1 MSDGSPTF
9 AMTEAGVPLD
19 HARIAK
25 LREYLQLA
33 QRLMTDHTE
42 SDPTWAGLPGSRAAA
57 EAADPNSSEAL
68 LHELNGAYAF
78 AQVRMLAVLE
88 YAESISLLCSADDG
102 PEGSLAIDVLTRSAV
117 ETASRA
123 FWVLEYDLTVEH
135 RTSRYLAI
143 EVHSANHLDRLAKA
157 MKLPLKYPQEV
168 PTQMAAVQ
176 KRCNQAGLK
185 VTMETKERPK
195 VGNERLPSATD
206 LVRTLVEDTP
216 FAHEDTAVY
225 ELGSGVAHGASY
237 ALLRS
242 YDISIGDQ
250 PADRRLASRLPV
262 DHRIVEAAV
271 AMLLFAFISL
281 FRRVVALTGWDQ
293 IAVHSLDAD
302 LQAFL
307 DDGPL
312 VFSNGS

>member
-1 MSDGSPTF
+1 
-9 AMTEAGVPLD
+9 MTEAERVPLD
-19 HARIAK
+19 HPRMVK
-25 LREYLQLA
+25 LREYLELA
-33 QRLMTDHTE
+33 QQLITDHTE
-42 SDPTWAGLPGSRAAA
+42 ADPTWAGLPGSKAAA
-57 EAADPNSSEAL
+57 ETADLDSSAAL
-68 LHELNGAYAF
+68 LHELNGVYAF
-78 AQVRMLAVLE
+78 AQVRMFAVLE

-102 PEGSLAIDVLTRSAV
+102 PAGSLAIDVLTRSAV

-123 FWVLEYDLTVEH
+123 WWVLEYGLSVE
-135 RTSRYLAI
+135 RRVSRYMAI

-157 MKLPLKYPQEV
+157 MKLSAKYPQDTA
-168 PTQMAAVQ
+168 TQMIAVQ
-176 KRCNQAGLK
+176 KRCHKAGLK

-206 LVRTLVEDTP
+206 LVRALVEDTP

-237 ALLRS
+237 AMLRS
-242 YDISIGDQ
+242 YGISVGDQ
-250 PADRRLASRLPV
+250 PLDRRLASRLPV

-271 AMLLFAFISL
+271 AMLLFALISL
-281 FRRVVALTGWDQ
+281 LRRVVVLTGWSQDG
-293 IAVHSLDAD
+293 IDSFDAD

-312 VFSNGS
+312 VFSDLSDADQ

>member
-1 MSDGSPTF
+1 
-9 AMTEAGVPLD
+9 MTASVRVPLD
-19 HARIAK
+19 LLRIAK
-25 LREYLQLA
+25 LGEFLDIA
-33 QRLMTDHTE
+33 QRLMTEYTE
-42 SDPTWAGLPGSRAAA
+42 PDPTWTGLPGSKAGSER
-57 EAADPNSSEAL
+57 ADPSSSEAL

-88 YAESISLLCSADDG
+88 YAESISALCSPVGG
-102 PEGSLAIDVLTRSAV
+102 PSGSLAIDVLARSAI

-123 FWVLEYDLTVEH
+123 YWVLEYDLTVEH
-135 RTSRYLAI
+135 RTSRSLAI

-168 PTQMAAVQ
+168 PTQMVAVQ
-176 KRCNQAGLK
+176 NRCHQAGLK
-185 VTMETKERPK
+185 VTMESKERPK

-206 LVRTLVEDTP
+206 LVRTLVVDTP

-242 YDISIGDQ
+242 YDISVGDQ
-250 PADRRLASRLPV
+250 PLDRRLASRLPV
-262 DHRIVEAAV
+262 DQRIVEAAI

-281 FRRVVALTGWDQ
+281 LRRVVALTGWDQ
-293 IAVHSLDAD
+293 TDIGSFDAE

-312 VFSNGS
+312 VFSEGC